1 MDKIGK
7 AEIIRKGLIYIFIL
21 IGTITLLLLFGGM
34 FTGVAFFF
42 NRFFNYIATIIIMVI
57 FAITTKYVGDILII
71 WLNGGRL
78 TKD

>member
-42 NRFFNYIATIIIMVI
+42 NKFFNYIATIIIMVI